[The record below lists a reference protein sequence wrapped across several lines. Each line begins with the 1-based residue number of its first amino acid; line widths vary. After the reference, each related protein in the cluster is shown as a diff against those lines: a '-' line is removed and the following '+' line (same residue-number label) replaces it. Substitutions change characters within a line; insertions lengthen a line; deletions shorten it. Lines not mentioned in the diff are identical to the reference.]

1 MQPKKTP
8 FGSCHYRTHDGI
20 HVSPDCH
27 STIILMHRT
36 LCLRAF
42 PVPYASFP
50 CYEGSFSEHDNSGP
64 PLTVYPYNHIVRSPI
79 KRRRTYAVFHTTTSG
94 LDAVSSN
101 KTSRRRL
108 IVSGCSGMLPQQY
121 DRHHTG
127 VKGLKMTEEIVR
139 KHVVFPW
146 ILTANISRPTRQH
159 DFCRQNLLRDIVDC
173 GTGESN
179 R

>member
-20 HVSPDCH
+20 HVLPDGH

-42 PVPYASFP
+42 PVPCASFP
-50 CYEGSFSEHDNSGP
+50 CYEESFSGHDNSGP
-64 PLTVYPYNHIVRSPI
+64 PFTVYPYNHIVLSTI

-108 IVSGCSGMLPQQY
+108 IVSGFFFGFLFYMPARRMVILAGCLLMILDSLGVVYSYKRNPAAGQQ
-121 DRHHTG
+121 
-127 VKGLKMTEEIVR
+127 VPPEEICFLV
-139 KHVVFPW
+139 
-146 ILTANISRPTRQH
+146 
-159 DFCRQNLLRDIVDC
+159 
-173 GTGESN
+173 
-179 R
+179 